1 MIPKNFSN
9 DKTTKKILIIGDSH
23 SENLFRALELNKEKF
38 NRLEFA
44 NYKLKLNKLN
54 EFYRK
59 DTEYQKFFESQKYKK
74 SDVIIISDLYSNIH
88 ATYTERDDISA
99 IENLYNKVRLENKEI
114 ILAGNGAVF
123 FGAGDNALKFLMN
136 KNKDKFL
143 NDNKLI
149 FSDFT
154 KKNKYKLL
162 NIDIDKQNKIKK
174 LSNKLNINT

>member
-1 MIPKNFSN
+1 M
-9 DKTTKKILIIGDSH
+9 
-23 SENLFRALELNKEKF
+23 
-38 NRLEFA
+38 
-44 NYKLKLNKLN
+44 NKLN

-88 ATYTERDDISA
+88 ATYTERDDIP

-114 ILAGNGAVF
+114 ILAENGAVF
-123 FGAGDNALKFLMN
+123 GAGDMLLNFLN

-143 NDNKLI
+143 NDKKLI

-154 KKNKYKLL
+154 KKI
-162 NIDIDKQNKIKK
+162 NINYLILTSINKIKLK
-174 LSNKLNINT
+174 NYLTN